1 MLTGGS
7 GTDGL
12 RSVLASLDS
21 KQQALILGH
30 AVPMPGVV
38 KTRDYDTQFYKDMG
52 CLDDLPEAERK
63 AKIDKGT
70 VALYGDN

>member
-1 MLTGGS
+1 
-7 GTDGL
+7 
-12 RSVLASLDS
+12 
-21 KQQALILGH
+21 
-30 AVPMPGVV
+30 MPVVV